1 MITESILN
9 ILYFPIVFIVSA
21 CNFALPLVT
30 LPAELPIG
38 LITLF
43 GYIKWLFPLSAI
55 LPLLI
60 IRISLGIFNIGWKLI
75 LRIKSFIPTFGS

>member
-1 MITESILN
+1 MITETILN
-9 ILYFPIVFIVSA
+9 ILYLPISLILSA

-43 GYIKWLFPLSAI
+43 GYINWLFPISAI

-60 IRISLGIFNIGWKLI
+60 VKIGLGVFNIGWKLI
-75 LRIKSFIPTFGS
+75 LRIKSFIPTLGS